1 MNEDKLVVA
10 GEAILSGAT
19 TDLSKAEP
27 RQMEGSDAVRADDL
41 LERLVREHSRLV
53 YQVAYAVLRS
63 HQDAEDVA
71 QETFVRMLR
80 HSSELASIA
89 QPKAWLA
96 RIAWRIAVDRRRRRG
111 RAQEIPLEDPERP
124 LAEPASAIA
133 GADQVFES
141 ARVEARLERWIDAL
155 PEKLRNPL
163 ILSVMDEMT
172 PREVA
177 SMLGI
182 NEAAV
187 RSRVFR
193 ARQVLRERL
202 ATLEKRR

>member
-10 GEAILSGAT
+10 GEAILSGVT
-19 TDLSKAEP
+19 TDLSKTERRQTECPDAE
-27 RQMEGSDAVRADDL
+27 RADDL

-63 HQDAEDVA
+63 HPDAEDVA
-71 QETFVRMLR
+71 QETYVRMLR

-111 RAQEIPLEDPERP
+111 RAQEIPLEDPEKP
-124 LAEPASAIA
+124 LAEPASTMA
-133 GADQVFES
+133 GADEAFES
-141 ARVEARLERWIDAL
+141 AQVGARLERWIDAL

-172 PREVA
+172 PRGIA

-187 RSRVFR
+187 RSRIFR

-202 ATLEKRR
+202 ATLGKQR

>member
-10 GEAILSGAT
+10 GAILSSVT
-19 TDLSKAEP
+19 TDLSKTEG
-27 RQMEGSDAVRADDL
+27 RQMERPDAERADNL

-71 QETFVRMLR
+71 QETFVRMLQ

-96 RIAWRIAVDRRRRRG
+96 RIAWRIAVDRRRRQARV
-111 RAQEIPLEDPERP
+111 QEIPLEDPEKP
-124 LAEPASAIA
+124 LAEPASTIA
-133 GADQVFES
+133 GADEAFES
-141 ARVEARLERWIDAL
+141 VQVGARLERWIEAL

-163 ILSVMDEMT
+163 ILSVMHEMT
-172 PREVA
+172 PRGIA

-187 RSRVFR
+187 RSRIFR

-202 ATLEKRR
+202 ATLDKQP